1 MDNAL
6 KKNIQEKILEL
17 KLRSLTMISQE
28 CLFTKQK
35 IILLLMLL
43 EVMLRLLFKEK
54 EVLTEGLLLN
64 ILL

>member
-6 KKNIQEKILEL
+6 KKSIQEKILEL